1 MRPPERAE
9 IVIIGS
15 GASGLSAAGAL
26 KHVGYQAVA
35 LEQDDRIGGSW
46 ARRYERLR
54 LHTIRAFSG
63 LAHLAIPRGYPQYV
77 PKDQFA
83 RYLQYY
89 AATLGLDVRLGTHVQ
104 RVAPDGDSWRIDT
117 GATSLLA
124 RVVIF
129 ATGRYREPVV
139 PTWSGRDQFQGRLIH
154 SADYR
159 SGAEFAGQRVLV
171 VGVGNSGAEIAADLA
186 EQRAA
191 HVAIAVRTSP
201 PIMPR
206 DLFGIVPAQVL
217 GLLFTPIPAPRALD
231 RGGAV
236 LRRLGTGDL
245 TRYGLEREAWGPF
258 TARRPAVIDVGFVG
272 ELKAGRITVRPGI
285 ERFTQT
291 GVIFTDGRADTFDAV
306 VAATGYRTALD
317 SVLALPDAIAADGRP
332 RFRSGRQTPFPG
344 LYFIGYDETTRG
356 VLYESNR
363 DSQKLA
369 TLVSRYLHSNRA

>member
-9 IVIIGS
+9 IAIVGS

-26 KHVGYQAVA
+26 KHLGYQAVA

-46 ARRYERLR
+46 ARRYERLH

-63 LAHLAIPRGYPQYV
+63 LAHLGIPREYPQYV

-83 RYLQYY
+83 QYLQYY
-89 AATLGLDVRLGTHVQ
+89 ATTLGLDVRLGTRVQ

-117 GATSLLA
+117 DAASLLA

-139 PTWSGRDQFQGRLIH
+139 PIWPGRDQFQGRLLH
-154 SADYR
+154 SSEYR
-159 SGAEFAGQRVLV
+159 SGAAFAGQRVLV
-171 VGVGNSGAEIAADLA
+171 VGVGNSGAEIAADLS

-191 HVAIAVRTSP
+191 HVAIAVRASP

-217 GLLFTPIPAPRALD
+217 GLLFTPVPAPRALD
-231 RGGAV
+231 RAGAV

-245 TRYGLEREAWGPF
+245 TRYGLERESWGPF
-258 TARRPAVIDVGFVG
+258 TTRRPAVIDVGFVG
-272 ELKAGRITVRPGI
+272 ELKAGRITVRPAI
-285 ERFTQT
+285 ERFTPT
-291 GVIFTDGRADTFDAV
+291 GVVFIDGRADTFDAIV
-306 VAATGYRTALD
+306 TATGYRTALD
-317 SVLALPDAIAADGRP
+317 NVLALPDAIAADGRP
-332 RFRSGRQTPFPG
+332 RFRSGRSTPFPG

-363 DSQKLA
+363 DSRKLA
-369 TLVSRYLHSNRA
+369 ALVSRYLRT

>member
-1 MRPPERAE
+1 
-9 IVIIGS
+9 
-15 GASGLSAAGAL
+15 
-26 KHVGYQAVA
+26 VA
-35 LEQDDRIGGSW
+35 LEQDDQIGGSW
-46 ARRYERLR
+46 ARRYERLH

-63 LAHLAIPRGYPQYV
+63 LAHLGIPHEYPQYV
-77 PKDQFA
+77 TKDQFA

-89 AATLGLDVRLGTHVQ
+89 AATLGLDVRLGTTVH
-104 RVAPDGDSWRIDT
+104 RVAPDGDSWRIET
-117 GATSLLA
+117 SASSLLA

-139 PTWSGRDQFQGRLIH
+139 PTWSGRDQFHGRLLH
-154 SADYR
+154 SSEYR
-159 SGAEFAGQRVLV
+159 SGADFARQRVLV
-171 VGVGNSGAEIAADLA
+171 IGVGNSGAEIAADLA

-191 HVAIAVRTSP
+191 YVAIAVRTSP

-245 TRYGLEREAWGPF
+245 TQYGLAREAWGPF
-258 TARRPAVIDVGFVG
+258 TGRRPALIDVGFVG

-291 GVIFTDGRADTFDAV
+291 GVVFADGRAEPFDAI

-317 SVLALPDAIAADGRP
+317 SVLALRAAIAADGRP
-332 RFRSGRQTPFPG
+332 RFRSGRATPFPG

-363 DSQKLA
+363 DSRKLA
-369 TLVSRYLHSNRA
+369 TLVSRYLRTHRA